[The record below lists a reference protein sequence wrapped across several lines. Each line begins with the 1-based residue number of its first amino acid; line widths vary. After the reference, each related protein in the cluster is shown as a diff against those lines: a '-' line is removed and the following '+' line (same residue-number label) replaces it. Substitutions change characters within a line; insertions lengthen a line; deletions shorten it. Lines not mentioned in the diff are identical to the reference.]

1 MWFLFYRF
9 KKYLLLGG
17 SNLFIFNVIDD
28 DSGIYICVV
37 IYKNEN
43 ISVFVEFTVLGKLVI
58 GDEFIV
64 NFLKYIVVIF

>member
-1 MWFLFYRF
+1 M
-9 KKYLLLGG
+9 LGG

-43 ISVFVEFTVLGKLVI
+43 ISVFVEFIVLGKLVI